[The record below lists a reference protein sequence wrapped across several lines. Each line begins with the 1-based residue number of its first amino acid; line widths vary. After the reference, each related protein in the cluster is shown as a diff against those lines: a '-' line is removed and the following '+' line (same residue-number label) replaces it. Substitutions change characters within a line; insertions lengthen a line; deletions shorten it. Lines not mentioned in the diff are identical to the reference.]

1 MRKQPNNLR
10 EIKLQLEN
18 GVKNKNENVYA
29 QTYDDYAFEEGGLV
43 NDRSKRVAS
52 FDISFSRA
60 DIRVR
65 LAWLYSING
74 CYDHISRYDI
84 PDT

>member
-1 MRKQPNNLR
+1 MRGNKNDSR

-18 GVKNKNENVYA
+18 GVKNKNKNVYA
-29 QTYDDYAFEEGGLV
+29 QTYEDYAFEEGGLL

-65 LAWLYSING
+65 L
-74 CYDHISRYDI
+74 
-84 PDT
+84 P